1 MIARMNSI
9 CNRSVYY
16 EYIGKKIMENKLK
29 MHHKL
34 KIRKI
39 TVSVYMKSFTRCQTL
54 QMIEKTNLK

>member
-1 MIARMNSI
+1 MVARMNFI
-9 CNRSVYY
+9 CIRSVYY

-29 MHHKL
+29 CIKL
-34 KIRKI
+34 KISKI